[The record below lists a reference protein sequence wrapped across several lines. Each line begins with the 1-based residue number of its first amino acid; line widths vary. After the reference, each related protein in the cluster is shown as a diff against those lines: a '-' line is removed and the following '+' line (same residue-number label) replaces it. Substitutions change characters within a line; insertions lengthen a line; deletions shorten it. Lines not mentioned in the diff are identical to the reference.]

1 MHANSITAECSSH
14 HACRRNVIVRK
25 YTSPITARDLMLR
38 VDEGLIT
45 AVNAQ
50 SAWPVRFAFCF
61 LRAMPLSYM
70 RAVAFAR
77 GMLAK

>member
-1 MHANSITAECSSH
+1 
-14 HACRRNVIVRK
+14 
-25 YTSPITARDLMLR
+25 MLR